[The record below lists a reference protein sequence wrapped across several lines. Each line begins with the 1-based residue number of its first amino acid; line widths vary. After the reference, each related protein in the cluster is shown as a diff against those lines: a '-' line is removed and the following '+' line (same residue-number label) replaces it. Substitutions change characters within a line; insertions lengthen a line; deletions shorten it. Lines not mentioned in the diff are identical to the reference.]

1 MSETTS
7 VLKID
12 KPHFTV
18 ELHGN
23 LLAIDLKGSVRNDIE
38 EALENKPLLKETIGS
53 ILGIFVPLH
62 LRLSH
67 IDSVHKD
74 KTGKVTIKLHLHR
87 DVVLPL
93 EPNEANELVDKLN
106 QLIPEQK
113 EKDLEQ
119 VMKEKKLRR
128 IEEEERGDERA
139 VVTPIPFPAP
149 QPPGVLRKVK
159 EAERK
164 IEEERERRD

>member
-1 MSETTS
+1 MSRTKL

-12 KPHFTV
+12 KPHFTI
-18 ELHGN
+18 ELHEN
-23 LLAIDLKGSVRNDIE
+23 LLAIDLKGSVKNDIE

-74 KTGKVTIKLHLHR
+74 ETGKVTIKLHLHR
-87 DVVLPL
+87 DIVLPL
-93 EPNEANELVDKLN
+93 EPSEADKLVDKLN
-106 QLIPEQK
+106 QLIPE
-113 EKDLEQ
+113 EKKKALEQ
-119 VMKEKKLRR
+119 VMKEKRLRK
-128 IEEEERGDERA
+128 IEEEERGVQRA
-139 VVTPIPFPAP
+139 VLTPIPFPAP

-159 EAERK
+159 EAEEK
-164 IEEERERRD
+164 IEEQER